1 MRRLITVKRGHD
13 QTNKKTKTN
22 IFSYPGNLRP
32 LRRVIRVSHRRHEL
46 TNRKTKTNTFIE
58 RLQIEILQRHLIR
71 EMKRNDLTNKRNKYE
86 DKYIDTDK
94 DI

>member
-1 MRRLITVKRGHD
+1 M
-13 QTNKKTKTN
+13 
-22 IFSYPGNLRP
+22 
-32 LRRVIRVSHRRHEL
+32 RRVIRVSHRRHEL
-46 TNRKTKTNTFIE
+46 TYRKTKTNTFRE